1 MWRWGECRP
10 RRPLQPGELEAIG
23 VERRRREAEQAKN
36 RVPKSPRT
44 EEEIFEDLL
53 GPTGR
58 FGLESID
65 LASQA
70 QANRFCA
77 WLARR
82 HSGQG
87 GNQ

>member
-10 RRPLQPGELEAIG
+10 RRPLQPGVLEAIDA
-23 VERRRREAEQAKN
+23 ERCRREAEQAKN
-36 RVPKSPRT
+36 RVPKLPRT

-53 GPTGR
+53 GPMGR

-70 QANRFCA
+70 QADRFRAYVAKRCVKQE
-77 WLARR
+77 
-82 HSGQG
+82 SK
-87 GNQ
+87 

>member
-10 RRPLQPGELEAIG
+10 RRPLQPGVLEAIDA
-23 VERRRREAEQAKN
+23 ERRRREAEQAKN
-36 RVPKSPRT
+36 RVPKLPRT

-53 GPTGR
+53 GPMGR

-70 QANRFCA
+70 QADRFRAYVAKRCVK
-77 WLARR
+77 
-82 HSGQG
+82 
-87 GNQ
+87 